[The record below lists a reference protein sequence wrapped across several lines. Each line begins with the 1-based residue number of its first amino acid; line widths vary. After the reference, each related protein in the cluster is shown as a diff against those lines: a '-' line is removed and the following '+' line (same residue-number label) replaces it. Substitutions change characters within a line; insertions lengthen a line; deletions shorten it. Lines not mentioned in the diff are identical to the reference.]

1 MIYFKRLILLL
12 IISITVQFSI
22 AQDSNFYKLTAKTI
36 DGKSYKFSDL
46 KGKKVLIVNVASKCG
61 FTPQYEDLEK
71 LYKEYGGDDFTI
83 IGFPANNFLK
93 QEPGTDEEIK
103 EFCTLNYGVTFQ
115 MMSKISVKGD
125 DMHPVYKWLTEK
137 SNNGVMD
144 SKVSWNFQKYMIDE
158 NGKLVDFAKPKE
170 KPMSPKIVDWIKGT
184 DNNSDQ

>member
-1 MIYFKRLILLL
+1 MNYLKSLMLLA
-12 IISITVQFSI
+12 IFSLTAHFSQ
-22 AQDSNFYKLTAKTI
+22 AQDSIFYDLTATTI
-36 DGKSYKFSDL
+36 DGKTFHFSEL

-71 LYKEYGGDDFTI
+71 LYKEYGGDDFII

-103 EFCTLNYGVTFQ
+103 EFCTVNYGVTFQ

-137 SNNGVMD
+137 SKNGLMD

-158 NGKLVDFAKPKE
+158 NGKLVGFASPKE
-170 KPMSPKIVDWIKGT
+170 EPMSPKIADWIKGT
-184 DNNSDQ
+184 SE